1 MGDNKRQGL
10 TDTRYLLSD
19 HPNEPTE
26 QHKKVQNTLK
36 EPIWENTPE
45 KNRIDIPL
53 CIIESSSCQ
62 PKTNTAETTLLQQK
76 IKINSSK

>member
-1 MGDNKRQGL
+1 MLGKGDNKRREL

-53 CIIESSSCQ
+53 CIIESGSCQ
-62 PKTNTAETTLLQQK
+62 PKTTQQK
-76 IKINSSK
+76 QLYFNRK